1 MVMPLSHSEYH
12 AIFLTK
18 EKGQSGGYIFRKSSM
33 ASLLGL
39 EFDLSGD
46 IMTKDEGHCLN
57 QERKQRPKML
67 FAVIQ
72 D

>member
-1 MVMPLSHSEYH
+1 MPLNHSKYH
-12 AIFLTK
+12 TIFLTK
-18 EKGQSGGYIFRKSSM
+18 EKGQSRGYIFRKSSM

-46 IMTKDEGHCLN
+46 IMTEDEGHYLN
-57 QERKQRPKML
+57 QQRKQRPKML
-67 FAVIQ
+67 FVVIQ